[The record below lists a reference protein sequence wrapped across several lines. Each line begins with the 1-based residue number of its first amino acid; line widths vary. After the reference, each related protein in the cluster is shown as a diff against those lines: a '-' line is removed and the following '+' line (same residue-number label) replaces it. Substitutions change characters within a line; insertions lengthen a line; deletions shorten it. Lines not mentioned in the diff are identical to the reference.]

1 MNNIFYLLLKR
12 TDLLTDHS
20 EMMSAYLYAIILFV
34 AAVAFFVCGMFVLKK
49 VFFTL
54 SLLSFVGYFYLNINY
69 LNVEFLWLIVTMMG
83 VIMMILEVL
92 VPGIQFFALVG
103 ALFLAIGFANSTGSI
118 TESIIVIGI
127 SILMSMALVYIF
139 TKKGYRI
146 KAFDKFVLQDEITSK
161 ATDDEGVVGK
171 IAHTVTALKPTG
183 KGVIDDVTYD
193 LYSNEGYIPQDTDVK
208 IIKEEGSKI
217 IVRRIK

>member
-49 VFFTL
+49 LFFTL

>member
-34 AAVAFFVCGMFVLKK
+34 AAIAFFVCGMFVLKK

>member
-12 TDLLTDHS
+12 TDLLTDHA

-34 AAVAFFVCGMFVLKK
+34 AAIAFFVCGMFVLKK
-49 VFFTL
+49 LFFTL